1 MLVFDTVIIPN
12 LTARSHWVSLT
23 VVGFK
28 HFEWASRSELN
39 PKPYIGSMST
49 ITQSRGPLQEV
60 AGVSINSPAQPFIS
74 SHEGKTAALGT
85 NRVIDV
91 QWYHHASFW

>member
-1 MLVFDTVIIPN
+1 MS
-12 LTARSHWVSLT
+12 LTQSQSRASQHGLSWVSLT
-23 VVGFK
+23 VVDFK

-49 ITQSRGPLQEV
+49 YTQSRGPLQEV
-60 AGVSINSPAQPFIS
+60 ADFSINSPAQLFDLS
-74 SHEGKTAALGT
+74 WEKLLAMGT
-85 NRVIDV
+85 NRVVDV